1 MELRI
6 GSIVVVKGKLI
17 AKEMDTA
24 SQRSHN
30 CCHSCKWQEQYVVM
44 WRVFLEKYNHIWA
57 SMKSRQL

>member
-17 AKEMDTA
+17 AKGMDTA

-44 WRVFLEKYNHIWA
+44 WRVFLEKYNHIT
-57 SMKSRQL
+57 